1 MDRAVQ
7 ALSKDNDIER
17 VFTFARPTRR
27 QLRSLIERNKDA
39 PFSYAA
45 VGATRAGSISDG
57 SIPAGYKVDSNRIL
71 LGSGPEILA
80 KARRKLESWDMFDL
94 GWVSTFP
101 RRVDIQPGAVIAV
114 VVSHFGFWSVNV
126 SRIVFLEEGCGF
138 AYGTLAEH
146 AESGEEKFT
155 VSLDQTD
162 GSVWYDILA
171 FSKPNHALARI
182 GYPLS
187 RMLQKRFARDS
198 MAAMLQFTESRPG
211 PW

>member
-1 MDRAVQ
+1 
-7 ALSKDNDIER
+7 L
-17 VFTFARPTRR
+17 FTFVKPTGR
-27 QLRSLIERNKDA
+27 QLRALIERNKDA

-45 VGATRAGSISDG
+45 VGATRDG
-57 SIPAGYKVDSNRIL
+57 SIPPGYKVDRNRIR
-71 LGSGPEILA
+71 LGSGREVLA
-80 KARRKLESWDMFDL
+80 KAQQALRSWDMFDL

-126 SRIVFLEEGCGF
+126 SRIVFVENCSGF
-138 AYGTLAEH
+138 AYGTLEEH

-187 RMLQKRFARDS
+187 RILQKRFARDS
-198 MAAMLQFTESRPG
+198 MATMAGLTELRCSS
-211 PW
+211 W